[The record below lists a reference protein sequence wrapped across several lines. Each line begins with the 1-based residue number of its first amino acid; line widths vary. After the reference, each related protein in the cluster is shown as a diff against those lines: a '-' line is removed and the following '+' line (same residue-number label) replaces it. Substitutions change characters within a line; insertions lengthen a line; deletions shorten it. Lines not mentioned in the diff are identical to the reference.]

1 MKVSLYPEN
10 VRKDRDDVENPELG
24 KLMFYPNIVN
34 RCDVNPYRHKTSF
47 RVSATFGSGQA
58 SL

>member
-24 KLMFYPNIVN
+24 KLMFYLNIVN
-34 RCDVNPYRHKTSF
+34 RFDANLYKHKTSF